1 MRQFWSRLRANSS
14 NGQLSED
21 QRQSLCNLDSYN
33 NCNQRNINKEA
44 EKQTLTLSIPRQ
56 PVSQHT
62 EPEMADAVLVTQELI
77 TPEQEENTVE
87 SDSVQPTG
95 DLIIGTVLDHDEELK
110 SRRIAFKR
118 RAGEGS

>member
-1 MRQFWSRLRANSS
+1 
-14 NGQLSED
+14 
-21 QRQSLCNLDSYN
+21 
-33 NCNQRNINKEA
+33 
-44 EKQTLTLSIPRQ
+44 
-56 PVSQHT
+56 
-62 EPEMADAVLVTQELI
+62 MADAVLVTQELI

-118 RAGEGS
+118 RAGKDPAHFSYTKKIRPLPKD